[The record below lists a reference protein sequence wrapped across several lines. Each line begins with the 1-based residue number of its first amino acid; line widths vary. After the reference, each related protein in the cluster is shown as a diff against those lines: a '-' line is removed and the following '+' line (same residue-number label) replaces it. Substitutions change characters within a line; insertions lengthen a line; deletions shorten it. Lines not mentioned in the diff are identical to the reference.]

1 MYKVVIIDDEKVA
14 IDILIRKLKRYPEY
28 QVVGMAQDGE
38 SGLQLIADEQ
48 PDVLFLDVE
57 MPDMTGIDF
66 LTQLREVDHDCD
78 VVMCTSYDEFMLE
91 AFRNNA
97 FDYLLKPIDDTEL
110 ETVMHRLTSDFL
122 QSTKQQK
129 NKTDS
134 KQVDDSFLFY
144 LNTIDF
150 QLVEIRDIALFQY
163 NHDQRV
169 WEVIVAQ
176 QPNPI
181 RLKRNVIN
189 ETLLALDDRFV
200 QVNQKYIINIECLV
214 RVKDNFCI
222 FRPPFDQINYV
233 KVGRFFRKK
242 LIERFRTL

>member
-1 MYKVVIIDDEKVA
+1 MYKVVIIDDEKAA
-14 IDILIRKLKRYPEY
+14 IDILIRKLANFKDY

-38 SGLQLIADEQ
+38 SGLQLIAEEQ

-66 LTQLREVDHDCD
+66 LERLDEIDHECN
-78 VVMCTSYDEFMLE
+78 VVMCTSYSKYMLE

-97 FDYLLKPIDDTEL
+97 FDYLLKPVDDAEL

-122 QSTKQQK
+122 QSSIQR
-129 NKTDS
+129 TDIGGN

-150 QLVEIRDIALFQY
+150 QLVRIQDIGLFQY
-163 NHDQRV
+163 NHEQRV
-169 WEVIVAQ
+169 WEVVVAQ
-176 QPNPI
+176 LSNPI

-189 ETLLALDDRFV
+189 ETLLALDERFV
-200 QVNQKYIINIECLV
+200 QVNQKYIINIARLLK
-214 RVKDNFCI
+214 VKDNFCM
-222 FRPPFDQINYV
+222 FAPPFDNIDYV
-233 KVGRFFRKK
+233 KVGRFYRKK

>member
-1 MYKVVIIDDEKVA
+1 MYKVVIVDDEKVA
-14 IDILIRKLKRYPEY
+14 IDILMRKLANFKEY
-28 QVVGMAQDGE
+28 QVVGMAQEGE
-38 SGLQLIADEQ
+38 KGLQLISEEQ

-66 LTQLREVDHDCD
+66 LEKLDAMDHECN
-78 VVMCTSYDEFMLE
+78 VVMCTSYSEYMLE

-97 FDYLLKPIDDTEL
+97 FDYLLKPVDDAEL
-110 ETVMHRLTSDFL
+110 ETVMHRLTSDLL
-122 QSTKQQK
+122 QNSPQKQTS
-129 NKTDS
+129 NIR
-134 KQVDDSFLFY
+134 QVDDSILFY

-150 QLVEIRDIALFQY
+150 QLVKIRDIGLFQY

-176 QPNPI
+176 ASNPI

-189 ETLLALDDRFV
+189 ETLLALDEHFV
-200 QVNQKYIINIECLV
+200 QVNQKYIVNIYRLA

-222 FRPPFDQINYV
+222 FDPPFENINYV